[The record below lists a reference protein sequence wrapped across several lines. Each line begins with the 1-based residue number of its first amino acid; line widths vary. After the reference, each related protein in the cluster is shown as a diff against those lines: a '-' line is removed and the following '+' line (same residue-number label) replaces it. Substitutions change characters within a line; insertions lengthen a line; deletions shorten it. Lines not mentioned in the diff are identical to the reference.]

1 MSRPQTQYRKE
12 RTFLPGTLYQDSVL
26 QVNQGWHTAASI
38 TPADE
43 LTTCCLNSAFRSRHF
58 DKRHF
63 GMPVILTEDDR
74 KVSWSPHSFILPSSG
89 LASAVTWP
97 PALFPERIHAAVPC
111 LKWDSLGEAKKLTER
126 RSCVQATHPSV
137 LSAYE
142 LLSRDKHSQHV
153 YHPKTLCPWVLVW
166 HDFWKV
172 NSNIK
177 RYHWITKCP

>member
-1 MSRPQTQYRKE
+1 M
-12 RTFLPGTLYQDSVL
+12 L
-26 QVNQGWHTAASI
+26 
-38 TPADE
+38 
-43 LTTCCLNSAFRSRHF
+43 LNSAFRSRHF

-89 LASAVTWP
+89 LESAVTWP

-126 RSCVQATHPSV
+126 RSCVHATHPSV
-137 LSAYE
+137 LSAHE

-172 NSNIK
+172 NSNIR
-177 RYHWITKCP
+177 RYHWITECPYIISNKIVGDSNKILGDSLLVWQTHSLHISRVQYIRWF